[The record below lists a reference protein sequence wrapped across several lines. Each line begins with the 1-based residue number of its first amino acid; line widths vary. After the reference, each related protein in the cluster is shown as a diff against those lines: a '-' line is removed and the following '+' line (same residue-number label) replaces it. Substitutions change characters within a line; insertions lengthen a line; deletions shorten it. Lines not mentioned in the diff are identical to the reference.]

1 MSVRFAHDLPLP
13 ADEAFALVAD
23 PRTHG
28 TWVPLT
34 RFEPGAPGEGT
45 TGAGPRDD
53 DWRPAAGA
61 TFTVVSGPGA
71 RQGGPGFVDRM
82 QITTWAP
89 PGPSTGPDDANRRG
103 LAEFR
108 KLGPVLLGTA
118 GFRVEPVS
126 ASSSRVM
133 WWEDVHVTDVLPRR
147 VTAPVADVVLR
158 LMIRGGWRRLD
169 RVASREG
176 LSPR

>member
-1 MSVRFAHDLPLP
+1 MSVRLVHELALP

-34 RFEPGAPGEGT
+34 RFEPGTAGDAAVVTPGDGT
-45 TGAGPRDD
+45 WSPGP
-53 DWRPAAGA
+53 GA

-71 RQGGPGFVDRM
+71 RRGGPGFVDRM
-82 QITTWAP
+82 RITTWTP
-89 PGPSTGPDDANRRG
+89 PAPSTGPDDANRPG

-118 GFRVEPVS
+118 GFRVEAVS
-126 ASSSRVM
+126 ASSSRVV
-133 WWEDVHVTDVLPRR
+133 WWEDVHVTDVMPRGL
-147 VTAPVADVVLR
+147 TAPAADVVLR

-169 RVASREG
+169 RVASRGG

>member
-1 MSVRFAHDLPLP
+1 MSVRLSHDLPLP
-13 ADEAFALVAD
+13 VGEAFDLVAD

-34 RFEPGAPGEGT
+34 RFEPGAT
-45 TGAGPRDD
+45 TGAARTSSGDD
-53 DWRPAAGA
+53 GWYPAPGA

-71 RQGGPGFVDRM
+71 RRGGPGFVDRM
-82 QITTWAP
+82 RITTWTP
-89 PGPSTGPDDANRRG
+89 PSASSGHPDANRPG

-118 GFRVEPVS
+118 GFRVEALS
-126 ASSSRVM
+126 ASSSRVV
-133 WWEDVHVTDVLPRR
+133 WWEDVHVTDVLPRGL
-147 VTAPVADVVLR
+147 TAPAADVVLR

-169 RVASREG
+169 RVASEG